1 MCKRNDVKENGERS
15 TRKKR
20 RKNRRKKGQKEL
32 IKYKGQKY

>member
-1 MCKRNDVKENGERS
+1 MCKRNDVKENGEGS
-15 TRKKR
+15 TSKKR